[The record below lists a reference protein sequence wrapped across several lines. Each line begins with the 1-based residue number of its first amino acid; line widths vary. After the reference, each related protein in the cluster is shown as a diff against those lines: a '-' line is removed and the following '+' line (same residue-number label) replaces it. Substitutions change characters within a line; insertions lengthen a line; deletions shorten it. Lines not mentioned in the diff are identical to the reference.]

1 MGGLSLA
8 LTRADKNKEN
18 MDYKAIANTP
28 KSQMVV
34 GFKQVLKG
42 IEEGTARCVVVAS
55 DSDSFIYEKV
65 CETAKFY
72 SVPIAECPSK
82 AELGRLCR
90 IDVPTATA
98 LIKE

>member
-1 MGGLSLA
+1 
-8 LTRADKNKEN
+8 

-28 KSQMVV
+28 KSELVV

-55 DSDSFIYEKV
+55 DSDSFIKDRV
-65 CETAKFY
+65 SETAKFY
-72 SVPIAECPSK
+72 SVEIVSCPTK

-90 IDVPTATA
+90 VDVPTATA
-98 LIKE
+98 LIKGRK

>member
-1 MGGLSLA
+1 
-8 LTRADKNKEN
+8 

-28 KSQMVV
+28 KSELVV

-55 DSDSFIYEKV
+55 DSDSFILDKIDEM
-65 CETAKFY
+65 AKFY
-72 SVPIAECPSK
+72 SVEVVECPTK

-90 IDVPTATA
+90 VDVPTATA
-98 LIKE
+98 LIKDRK